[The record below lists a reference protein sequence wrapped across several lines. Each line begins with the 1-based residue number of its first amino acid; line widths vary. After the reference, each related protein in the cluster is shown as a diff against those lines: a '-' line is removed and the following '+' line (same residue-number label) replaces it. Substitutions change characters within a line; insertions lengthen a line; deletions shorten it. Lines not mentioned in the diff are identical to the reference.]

1 MCLHQDLFCFILQS
15 DVLAYAR
22 LQFCLSKSDV
32 LAKLGFNLLSQSDVL
47 AYAQLQFR
55 IAKVMLSAGEQIIR
69 LVLALLVGSLVGL
82 EREVSHK
89 PAGLRTHAL
98 ISLASA
104 LFTMLSIS
112 SAFGGGVADPTRIAS
127 QILTGMGFVGAG
139 VIISTGGQVKGV
151 TTAATLWITAAMGM
165 AIGLGEYLLAAAAT
179 GLTLLTLLLLRV
191 LEKLL
196 DRQE

>member
-1 MCLHQDLFCFILQS
+1 MFTLDLFCFILQS

-22 LQFCLSKSDV
+22 LQFCFRK
-32 LAKLGFNLLSQSDVL
+32 SDVL
-47 AYAQLQFR
+47 AYARLQFR
-55 IAKVMLSAGEQIIR
+55 VAKVMLSAGEQIIR
-69 LVLALLVGSLVGL
+69 LVLALLIGSLVGL

-112 SAFGGGVADPTRIAS
+112 SAFGGGAADPTRIAS

-139 VIISTGGQVKGV
+139 VIIS
-151 TTAATLWITAAMGM
+151 
-165 AIGLGEYLLAAAAT
+165 
-179 GLTLLTLLLLRV
+179 
-191 LEKLL
+191 
-196 DRQE
+196 